1 MKKLKKQLQQ
11 NKEAMQ
17 TLATKVYK
25 LCKKVKPK
33 TSFGG
38 YLNNVKYS
46 AYCIATQK
54 GDYFHHAGEMVDRF
68 GQVTDIKYFN
78 LNGTRNSKKRTKI
91 DYDFIVLTTEI
102 FEIAKKCDRLEY
114 ELEQREFINKK

>member
-1 MKKLKKQLQQ
+1 
-11 NKEAMQ
+11 
-17 TLATKVYK
+17 
-25 LCKKVKPK
+25 
-33 TSFGG
+33 
-38 YLNNVKYS
+38 
-46 AYCIATQK
+46 
-54 GDYFHHAGEMVDRF
+54 MVDRF